1 MSLSKKDRSFRK
13 KLLLHKHAGLENAV
27 PPNRHKVDLDDIDNL
42 TDRIKKILGL
52 VETTL
57 KFNTQ
62 MLYFIMYDIENNKIR
77 TQISKFLE
85 RKGCI
90 RVQKSIF
97 LARNERK
104 VFDEIQQ
111 ILYEVNEIYDN
122 HDSIF
127 LIPVSTDELR
137 GMKIIGKSL
146 DLDIILGNKNTLFF

>member
-1 MSLSKKDRSFRK
+1 MPLDKRDRSFRQ
-13 KLLLHKHAGLENAV
+13 KLLLLKKAGLQNAV
-27 PPNRHKVDLDDIDNL
+27 PPNRHKVDLDELDSL
-42 TDRIKKILGL
+42 PERIRKILGL
-52 VETTL
+52 VETTI

-62 MLYFIMYDIENNKIR
+62 MLYFIMYDIENSKVR
-77 TQISKFLE
+77 TQIAKFLE

-104 VFDEIQQ
+104 VFDEVHKL
-111 ILYEVNEIYDN
+111 LYEVNEVYEN

>member
-13 KLLLHKHAGLENAV
+13 KLLAMKRAGLENAY
-27 PPNRHKVDLDDIDNL
+27 PPDRQPNNLDEIEDLPQ
-42 TDRIKKILGL
+42 RIKTILGL
-52 VETTL
+52 AKTTI

-62 MLYFIMYDIENNKIR
+62 MLYFIMYDIEDNKVR
-77 TQISKFLE
+77 TQVAKFLE

-97 LARNERK
+97 LARSERK
-104 VFDEIQQ
+104 NFNEIHQ
-111 ILYEVNEIYDN
+111 ILYEVNEVYDN

-127 LIPVSTDELR
+127 LVPIATDELR
-137 GMKIIGKSL
+137 AMKIIGKSI